1 MNTLS
6 GASNN
11 ERDTQDKSPEE
22 PRQEHDTQDTP
33 MKSLETQNPTCP
45 GGTLSGCVWWL
56 GAALAGLITLELHRR
71 QSTDHVAE
79 MKNEER

>member
-1 MNTLS
+1 MPKHIKRNPFFHRMNNFH
-6 GASNN
+6 GQIAYI
-11 ERDTQDKSPEE
+11 QIEE
-22 PRQEHDTQDTP
+22 AWAKRNHFY
-33 MKSLETQNPTCP
+33 M

-79 MKNEER
+79 MKNKER

>member
-1 MNTLS
+1 MSL
-6 GASNN
+6 
-11 ERDTQDKSPEE
+11 EE

-79 MKNEER
+79 MKNKER